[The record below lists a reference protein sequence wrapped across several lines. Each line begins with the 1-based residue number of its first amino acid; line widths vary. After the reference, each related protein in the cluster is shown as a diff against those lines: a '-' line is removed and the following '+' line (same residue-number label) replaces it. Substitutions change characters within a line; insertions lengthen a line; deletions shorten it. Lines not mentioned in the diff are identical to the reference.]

1 MRLRFF
7 LGALLAAASF
17 CATAAIPASEQAV
30 AVEFYHAGFDHYFI
44 TAAPSEISDLDTGVH
59 TGWTRTGYRFSVIK
73 PGSTYP
79 GTSPVCRFFSEKLSS
94 HFYSAK
100 SAECDEVKVKFP
112 ETWLFEAPE
121 VLRAFLV
128 NPATGECP
136 ADTTAVYRLYNN
148 RADANHRYT
157 DQLSVF
163 VFMKG
168 KGYIP
173 EGDGSP
179 ALPVAFCTPS
189 GGDAVPPA
197 SAAAPKCTVSASN
210 TTPAPGTTIT
220 LNAICNNLPT
230 AYLWAGCLATQQGT
244 CTATQSVAGP
254 STYTLYSANAQGPGD
269 PASVTVNWT
278 TPGGGNPPPGGGNPP
293 PGGGN
298 PTPPQCA
305 LSATPRFPAVGT
317 SVALSATCSQSPT
330 SYQWLQCDPANTSNC
345 TPIPGC
351 AASSAACMASS
362 STQGVTRYI
371 VSGINS
377 VGTGPYV
384 AVDVEW
390 QNSAAF
396 GGFCGQY
403 ERVKKVVIPWGDST
417 RYTTDVYG
425 SFTGETVFIF
435 QVTVPGSPSS
445 YATAGYT
452 SLAEYRGPPAYRH
465 MTLSKQPCD
474 FRNPDPTGVNGP
486 LGASAGTAVIIDWNV
501 GALPIGL
508 TPGQTYY
515 FSVRNLGC
523 GQDSCDAST
532 SVNWP
537 H

>member
-1 MRLRFF
+1 MRLR
-7 LGALLAAASF
+7 LLIGALAAAASF
-17 CATAAIPASEQAV
+17 SVTAAIPASEQAT

-44 TAAPSEISDLDTGVH
+44 TAAPAEISDLDTGVH
-59 TGWTRTGYRFSVIK
+59 TGWARTGYRFSVIK
-73 PGSTYP
+73 AGSTYP

-100 SAECDEVKVKFP
+100 PAECDDVKVKFSA
-112 ETWLFEAPE
+112 TWLFEAAE
-121 VLRAFLV
+121 VYRAFLV
-128 NPATGECP
+128 DPATGVCP
-136 ADTTAVYRLYNN
+136 ADTTPVYRLYNN

-179 ALPVAFCTPS
+179 SLPVAFCTPS

-197 SAAAPKCTVSASN
+197 SASAPKCTASASN
-210 TTPAPGTTIT
+210 ATPAPGSTIT
-220 LNAICNNLPT
+220 LNAICTNLPT
-230 AYLWAGCLATQQGT
+230 AYLWTGCLSTLGT
-244 CTATQSVAGP
+244 CTASQSTAGQA
-254 STYTLYSANAQGPGD
+254 TYTLYAANAQGPAD
-269 PASVTVNWT
+269 PASVTVTWT
-278 TPGGGNPPPGGGNPP
+278 TPGGGNPPP
-293 PGGGN
+293 PGGGS

-305 LSATPRFPAVGT
+305 LSASPRFPAVGT
-317 SVALSATCSQSPT
+317 SAVLSATCTQSPT
-330 SYQWLQCDPANTSNC
+330 SYQWLACDPNNSNSC
-345 TPIPGC
+345 APIAAC
-351 AASSAACMASS
+351 NASSATCMVSS
-362 STQGVTRYI
+362 STAGNTRYI
-371 VSGINS
+371 VSGING
-377 VGTGPYV
+377 VGTGPFV
-384 AVDVEW
+384 AIDVEW

-403 ERVKKVVIPWGDST
+403 ERIKKVVIPYGDST
-417 RYTTDVYG
+417 RFTTDVYG
-425 SFTGETVFIF
+425 GFTGETVFIF

-486 LGASAGTAVIIDWNV
+486 LGATSGTAVIIDWNV

-508 TPGQTYY
+508 MPGQTYY

-532 SVNWP
+532 SINWP